1 MGHATEIAGLTE
13 HRLFDQR
20 VAGIHR
26 YTVTAGYAARAG
38 DLFPAIPE
46 NAGMLTFPIAREGLV
61 YTAGFTRL
69 HALAAENALVRVLS
83 VKRIRHVHR
92 IGFRLIRMIL
102 VFDLQRDGRIVH
114 AALPVVVVAH
124 RAVQ

>member
-20 VAGIHR
+20 VAGTHR

-46 NAGMLTFPIAREGLV
+46 NAGMLTLPIDRERLVDLDGL
-61 YTAGFTRL
+61 TRL
-69 HALAAENALVRVLS
+69 HALAAQNALARVVS

-102 VFDLQRDGRIVH
+102 VFD
-114 AALPVVVVAH
+114 
-124 RAVQ
+124 